1 MSDDAAKYFFAS
13 LKLYLET
20 DAGLRHALVSGH
32 DIERWLLKTAKAV
45 AVSKNFARGRERLSG
60 AFSRNEA
67 MLERV
72 PISGRTARGS
82 IAL

>member
-32 DIERWLLKTAKAV
+32 DIERMAIENGESCSRLKEL
-45 AVSKNFARGRERLSG
+45 REGTG
-60 AFSRNEA
+60 AAIR
-67 MLERV
+67 RV
-72 PISGRTARGS
+72 LT
-82 IAL
+82 